1 MKTISDNLNLPAILL
16 LALIAVGCDNN
27 PIKAFQPEIMNKT
40 DSFQFQI
47 THAANV
53 TTTLTYTWNNTGTRA
68 TINHS
73 TALTKGTAGVVLLDA
88 NGTEVYSSNL
98 KPSGTETSATGTI
111 GAWTIKVSLG
121 NFSGTANFRVEK
133 L

>member
-1 MKTISDNLNLPAILL
+1 MKTLVDKLSLPAILL
-16 LALIAVGCDNN
+16 LVLIAAGCDNN

-68 TINHS
+68 TINHA
-73 TALTKGTAGVVLLDA
+73 TALTRGTAAVMLLDA
-88 NGTEVYSSNL
+88 NGNEVYSSNL
-98 KPSGTETSATGTI
+98 KPSGTETSVVGTA
-111 GAWTIKVSLG
+111 GAWTIKVTFG
-121 NFSGTANFRVEK
+121 DFGGTANFRAEK

>member
-1 MKTISDNLNLPAILL
+1 
-16 LALIAVGCDNN
+16 
-27 PIKAFQPEIMNKT
+27 MNKA

-53 TTTLTYTWNNTGTRA
+53 TTTLNYTWNNTGTRA
-68 TINHS
+68 TINHA
-73 TALTKGTAGVVLLDA
+73 TALTRGTAAVIILDA

-98 KPSGTETSATGTI
+98 KASGTETSVAGTA
-111 GAWTIKVSLG
+111 GGWTIKVSFG
-121 NFSGTANFRVEK
+121 NFSGTANFRAEK